1 MKRIDIRY
9 GGDQYSVG
17 GRELVELVAEVE
29 QGLAAGAPFWIV
41 VNDGEGFRRDAHL
54 LITAGTPI
62 AFIPIAD
69 PEARVEG
76 PDGPE

>member
-17 GRELVELVAEVE
+17 GRDLSDVKAEVE
-29 QGLAAGAPFWIV
+29 RGLAAGGPFWMV

-54 LITAGTPI
+54 LVSPGMALSI
-62 AFIPIAD
+62 IPIPD
-69 PEARVEG
+69 PDD
-76 PDGPE
+76 PDSPDTHN